1 MCGRRARRRLGPR
14 RRRRVVSPRPG
25 RVCGARDRAE
35 SQNIPNR
42 GTNVEF
48 SGRQS
53 RSRRRSRVRLR
64 QGCRQTRRSARWRLG
79 AACSRAFFAGRGRA
93 RSVGELHFCA
103 MFWKFLRLGCRFLV
117 ERGTRRI
124 RWCAKVSRRRG
135 GPAGC
140 ESGANS
146 NGVATA
152 MADGA
157 AARRRRGRDDFVVL
171 RRARRRVWRGLQ
183 ARRGVRRNRN
193 RPRRG
198 HVSQIS
204 ARRSRPPASA
214 PAVVEGAAPLERP
227 SAECLQARCGFGRRS
242 EKPASR
248 AESSSSCGSV
258 PYWLCAASGVG
269 GATATRAAGA
279 VPGGRA

>member
-1 MCGRRARRRLGPR
+1 MCRRCARRPPRPR

-79 AACSRAFFAGRGRA
+79 AACSRAFFAGRERG

-103 MFWKFLRLGCRFLV
+103 MFWRFLRLSCCFLV
-117 ERGTRRI
+117 EREARRI
-124 RWCAKVSRRRG
+124 RRCAKVSRRRD
-135 GPAGC
+135 GPAGY
-140 ESGANS
+140 ESSTNS

-157 AARRRRGRDDFVVL
+157 AARRRRGVTTSSSSGVRGGAYGVVRRLVGVCGETGIVREDGML
-171 RRARRRVWRGLQ
+171 RRSPLAGAGRR
-183 ARRGVRRNRN
+183 
-193 RPRRG
+193 RPRRRLWK
-198 HVSQIS
+198 
-204 ARRSRPPASA
+204 ALRPGKGRTPQR
-214 PAVVEGAAPLERP
+214 PL
-227 SAECLQARCGFGRRS
+227 ARCGFGRRS

-258 PYWLCAASGVG
+258 PYWPCAASGVG